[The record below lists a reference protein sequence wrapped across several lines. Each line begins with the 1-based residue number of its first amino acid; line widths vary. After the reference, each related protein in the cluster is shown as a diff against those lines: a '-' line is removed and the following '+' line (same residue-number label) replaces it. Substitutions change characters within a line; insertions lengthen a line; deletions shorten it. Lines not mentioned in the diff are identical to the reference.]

1 MMLVAMPDWC
11 SKNEDASSYLSGLGS
26 KMNRRL
32 SKARK
37 IQRYSSWDIIFADR
51 SLFPKLHRYTETVM
65 PAKDPVFKYRVQ
77 LGTFYIQT
85 ITIHL
90 CSPQA
95 HGNVITQNDFS

>member
-11 SKNEDASSYLSGLGS
+11 HKNKNASSYLSGLRS

-32 SKARK
+32 SKAKK
-37 IQRYSSWDIIFADR
+37 IQRYYSWDILFADK
-51 SLFPKLHRYTETVM
+51 SLFPKLHRSIETVI
-65 PAKDPVFKYRVQ
+65 PAKDPVFKHRVQ